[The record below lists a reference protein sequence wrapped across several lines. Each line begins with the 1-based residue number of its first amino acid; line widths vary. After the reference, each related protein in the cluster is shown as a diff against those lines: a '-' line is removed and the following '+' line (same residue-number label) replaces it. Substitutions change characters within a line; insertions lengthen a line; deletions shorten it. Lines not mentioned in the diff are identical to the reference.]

1 MSAAEKKQH
10 RIFMG
15 LGEAVLR
22 LMHVEILNSRGIGAT
37 ETLKA
42 ERELIVASLNQQYQ
56 LDLGF
61 DCDSDGI
68 PDSIEIFTASAQTAC
83 CRLNF
88 DAPESKPKK
97 VRGKSR
103 GYL

>member
-1 MSAAEKKQH
+1 MSVAEKRQH

-42 ERELIVASLNQQYQ
+42 ERELIVNSLNQQYQ

-68 PDSIEIFTASAQTAC
+68 PDSVEIFAASAETAC
-83 CRLNF
+83 CRLM
-88 DAPESKPKK
+88 APEEKPKK

-103 GYL
+103 S